1 MSKYHAKKVR
11 ADGHLFDSQLE
22 YRRYQQLSL
31 LVSAGAISDLRI
43 HPVYELEPKHVLGF
57 GKDRR
62 VLRAIRHE
70 LDFQYVEDG
79 VTVVEDT
86 KGVVTPVWKLKHNL
100 FQRKFPA
107 IQYRVLTSKDV

>member
-1 MSKYHAKKVR
+1 MSKYGAKRVQ
-11 ADGHLFDSQLE
+11 ADGHWFDSQLE

-31 LVSAGAISDLRI
+31 LAAVGAISNLRV
-43 HPVYELEPKHVLGF
+43 HPVYELAPKQVIGF
-57 GKDRR
+57 GKERR
-62 VLRAIRHE
+62 ILRAIRHE

-107 IQYRVLTSKDV
+107 IEYRVLTSKDV